1 MKKSKIYFVALDGA
15 ADHKI
20 SELGNKTPLEA
31 ANTKYLDQIVHKG
44 QMSLIN
50 ILSNGL
56 SPETDSGIM
65 ALLGYEPEKYYC
77 GRGILECLGLETYKQ
92 YRYFTGFRINFA
104 SIDYEKG
111 RLDRR
116 TARDISSEELQSFTE
131 EIIKRISLERFK
143 DVHFEL
149 KTFGK
154 YRGILTFYSN
164 SQKFSGNVSNTDPG
178 FNKYGNFGIPV
189 KKYEMKVK
197 KCVPFDDTCE
207 ALVTASIVNDFTEQ
221 CAKILKESSLNLSR
235 IKKGKMPVNCVLIR
249 DGGKLPEE
257 YPLFY
262 DKYSLNLSIYGQL
275 PCEKAMSELIGG
287 KFYYTRA
294 FELQLDGN
302 YLSELAEKLK
312 KDEADVIFCHL
323 KGPDEPG
330 HDDKPFEKKRAIEV
344 IDENFFSRLWDADS
358 NNIYIVSCD
367 HATPC
372 ELGMHSKDPVPL
384 VIAGEKIVPD
394 NTTHFD
400 ENNALLGKCPVDR
413 AVDILDYIVTE
424 KFNV

>member
-1 MKKSKIYFVALDGA
+1 MRKSKIYFIALDGA

-20 SELGNKTPLEA
+20 SELGDKTPLEA
-31 ANTKYLDQIVHKG
+31 ANTKYLDQMVHKG

-92 YRYFTGFRINFA
+92 YKYFTGFRINFA
-104 SIDYEKG
+104 SINYEKG

-116 TARDISSEELQSFTE
+116 TARDISKEELQAFTE
-131 EIIKRISLERFK
+131 EIVKRISLKRFK

-149 KTFGK
+149 KTFGN
-154 YRGILTFYSN
+154 YRGILAFYSN
-164 SQKFSGNVSNTDPG
+164 SQKLSGNVSNTDPG
-178 FNKYGNFGIPV
+178 FSKWGNFGIPV

-197 KCVPFDDTCE
+197 KCIPLDATYE
-207 ALVTASIVNDFTEQ
+207 ALITASIINDFTEQ
-221 CAKILKESSLNLSR
+221 CAEILKESSLNSLR
-235 IKKGKMPVNCVLIR
+235 IEKGKMPVNCVLIR
-249 DGGKLPEE
+249 DGGKLPEA
-257 YPLFY
+257 YPSFY

-294 FELQLDGN
+294 FELQLDEN
-302 YLSELAEKLK
+302 YLSALAEILK
-312 KDEADVIFCHL
+312 KDEEDVIFCHL

-330 HDDKPFEKKRAIEV
+330 HDGKPLEKKRAIEI
-344 IDENFFSRLWDADS
+344 IDENFFSQLWDEDS

-372 ELGMHSKDPVPL
+372 DLGMHSKDPVPL
-384 VIAGEKIVPD
+384 LIAGKKVAHDCTI
-394 NTTHFD
+394 HFD
-400 ENNALLGKCPVDR
+400 ENNASLGKCPLTR
-413 AVDILDYIVTE
+413 ANDILGYITEE
-424 KFNV
+424 KFIV